1 MSDWDRFANGI
12 TAPTPRFQKQHPNSE
27 PPQPRYGDEW
37 ANETFNQKGPD
48 LFEIQRRSHTDGAS
62 RRK

>member
-1 MSDWDRFANGI
+1 MATKDLDRFCGGV

-37 ANETFNQKGPD
+37 AAEAFNIRGT
-48 LFEIQRRSHTDGAS
+48 EHR
-62 RRK
+62 